1 MSEENKKKE
10 SSDLEELKKQLQECQ
25 KKRDE
30 YLAGWQRAKA
40 DFINHKKE
48 EMERM
53 KSFFKYAAE
62 EFIFKILPVIDNFN
76 LAEKRLLEKGKN
88 PEVEGFLRI
97 KKQLEDFLKNEGVE
111 EIKAAGQRFNP
122 DLHEAVEQVE
132 MKDKESGS
140 IIEEVQKGYKINGR
154 LLRPAK
160 VKVVK

>member
-88 PEVEGFLRI
+88 PEVFLRI